1 MTISGQNLLSATG
14 QIPGGRRPELRSA
27 LKLIIE
33 IARSGPGAWSIGC
46 GTMPD
51 VRDVIRDLVEE
62 IVPCDP
68 EEAEHR
74 LDVLG
79 WIDAG
84 SPLVR
89 TERPAVPPKHLVAYC
104 VLVDAATREV
114 LLVDHRDAERWLPT
128 GGHVELDEHP
138 ADAAAR
144 EIVEELRVAPRFHA
158 AVGRDPLMVTIARTQ
173 GRSESHI
180 DVSLWFVF
188 EGSSDAALVPDETE
202 FAGTRWWGFDEV
214 HGGGQVE
221 FDPNLPRFLDK
232 FRARVA

>member
-1 MTISGQNLLSATG
+1 
-14 QIPGGRRPELRSA
+14 
-27 LKLIIE
+27 
-33 IARSGPGAWSIGC
+33 
-46 GTMPD
+46 
-51 VRDVIRDLVEE
+51 VRDVIRDLVER

-84 SPLVR
+84 IEIFR

-104 VLVDAATREV
+104 VLVDTDRREI

-128 GGHVELDEHP
+128 GGHVEWDEHP
-138 ADAAAR
+138 ADAATR
-144 EIVEELRVAPRFHA
+144 EIVEELGVAPRFHSTI
-158 AVGRDPLMVTIARTQ
+158 GSDPLMVTVSRTQ
-173 GRSESHI
+173 GRSASHI

-188 EGSSDAALVPDETE
+188 EGSSDAELVPDETE

-214 HGGGQVE
+214 QAGGRVE
-221 FDPNLPRFLDK
+221 FDPHLPRFIDK
-232 FRARVA
+232 LRGRAA